1 MPIRSWGAFL
11 LLGSIWG
18 SSFLWIK
25 LALAELSPFTLVGF
39 RLLFGALGMA
49 FVLWARQPSFPKE
62 KRLWFLLALM
72 GLTNTALPFVLITWG
87 QTSIDSGVA
96 SILNSTTPLFTLVI
110 AHFFLDDERMNVP
123 RALGLVVGFI
133 GIVLLFS
140 KDVSG
145 DGFRSGLL
153 GQAAVLAAAISYAGS
168 SVFARRTFREVP
180 LLVQAS
186 VPLFVADAF
195 IWLGAVGFES
205 PLVVP
210 QLPLTWLSLAWLG
223 LLGSCLA
230 YLLYFYLL
238 THVGSTRTMLVT
250 YMFPVIG
257 IGLGVIF
264 LDEALD
270 LHLIFGASLVVA
282 GIGVV
287 NWTPRQNNRLLA
299 KADKSHL
306 VDRQGRSN

>member
-1 MPIRSWGAFL
+1 MSLRNWSAFL
-11 LLGSIWG
+11 LLGLIWG

-25 LALAELSPFTLVGF
+25 LALAELGPFTLVGF
-39 RLLFGALGMA
+39 RLLFGILGMV
-49 FVLWARQPSFPKE
+49 FVVWTRRPSIPKE
-62 KRLWFLLALM
+62 KKVWLLLGVM
-72 GLTNTALPFVLITWG
+72 GLTNTALPFVLISWG

-96 SILNSTTPLFTLVI
+96 SILNSTTPLFTLII
-110 AHFFLDDERMNVP
+110 AHFFLEDERMNIP
-123 RALGLVVGFI
+123 RAVGLVVGFI
-133 GIVLLFS
+133 GIVLLFGR
-140 KDVSG
+140 DITG
-145 DGFRSGLL
+145 GGFRSGLL
-153 GQAAVLAAAISYAGS
+153 GQAAVLAAAVSYAGS

-180 LLVQAS
+180 LLVQAA

-195 IWLGAVGFES
+195 IWLGAFRFES
-205 PLVVP
+205 PLALP
-210 QLPLTWLSLAWLG
+210 QLPITWLSLAWLG

-238 THVGSTRTMLVT
+238 THVGSTRTVLVT

-270 LHLIFGASLVVA
+270 LQLVLGAILVVA

-287 NWTPRQNNRLLA
+287 NWTPRTKQTA
-299 KADKSHL
+299 T
-306 VDRQGRSN
+306 G